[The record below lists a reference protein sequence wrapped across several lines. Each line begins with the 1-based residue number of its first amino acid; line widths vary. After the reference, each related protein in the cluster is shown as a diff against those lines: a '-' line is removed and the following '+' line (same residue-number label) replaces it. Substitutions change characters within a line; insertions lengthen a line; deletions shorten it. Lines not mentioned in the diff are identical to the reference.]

1 MKIKVN
7 KLNAY
12 TMELSIILNWDECNT
27 DFQQTVKKFSKKV
40 RLPGFRPG
48 KIPLKV
54 LMNKF
59 MANIEAEFI
68 EEGVN
73 KFYIEALRKENL
85 VPVNKA
91 NIEDIDFQ
99 YEEHF
104 RFKAIFQIEP
114 EIILPKM
121 KKNCLKIQKTEYI
134 SDDVDIDNVINEMRK
149 SRSEVKTVE
158 DGAKEGHYLIVDLQK
173 LDDSG
178 LPIIGEK
185 LEKRFLQIGI
195 EPFIGDN
202 MNKLIGL
209 KAGAKTQIDLPDA
222 NNNSME
228 KYELSVIN
236 VEEQLIPEVNKDFIK
251 LVEPEAKDEEDFRKI
266 IKEKVDE
273 SYTQRSKEAY
283 ERILADSMID
293 YVKPEFA
300 PAMVDSYLDHL
311 IQETKEQ
318 QQSQDIDENNIR
330 ETYKAVAE
338 RNMKWYLIRKAII
351 VDQNNIGASKEE
363 VEEEIQKLLE
373 RSPDHSKE
381 IKKYYKKP
389 SNRQRI
395 EDDLIEKKVL
405 NYLEDFAKIK
415 DVKVHTK
422 VLREEAEKEGNK

>member
-104 RFKAIFQIEP
+104 RFKATFQIEP

-121 KKNCLKIQKTEYI
+121 KKNCLKVQKTEYI

-185 LEKRFLQIGI
+185 LE
-195 EPFIGDN
+195 
-202 MNKLIGL
+202 
-209 KAGAKTQIDLPDA
+209 
-222 NNNSME
+222 
-228 KYELSVIN
+228 
-236 VEEQLIPEVNKDFIK
+236 
-251 LVEPEAKDEEDFRKI
+251 
-266 IKEKVDE
+266 
-273 SYTQRSKEAY
+273 
-283 ERILADSMID
+283 
-293 YVKPEFA
+293 
-300 PAMVDSYLDHL
+300 
-311 IQETKEQ
+311 
-318 QQSQDIDENNIR
+318 
-330 ETYKAVAE
+330 
-338 RNMKWYLIRKAII
+338 
-351 VDQNNIGASKEE
+351 
-363 VEEEIQKLLE
+363 
-373 RSPDHSKE
+373 
-381 IKKYYKKP
+381 
-389 SNRQRI
+389 
-395 EDDLIEKKVL
+395 
-405 NYLEDFAKIK
+405 
-415 DVKVHTK
+415 
-422 VLREEAEKEGNK
+422 

>member
-121 KKNCLKIQKTEYI
+121 KKNCL
-134 SDDVDIDNVINEMRK
+134 IN
-149 SRSEVKTVE
+149 
-158 DGAKEGHYLIVDLQK
+158 L
-173 LDDSG
+173 
-178 LPIIGEK
+178 
-185 LEKRFLQIGI
+185 
-195 EPFIGDN
+195 
-202 MNKLIGL
+202 
-209 KAGAKTQIDLPDA
+209 
-222 NNNSME
+222 
-228 KYELSVIN
+228 
-236 VEEQLIPEVNKDFIK
+236 VNF
-251 LVEPEAKDEEDFRKI
+251 
-266 IKEKVDE
+266 
-273 SYTQRSKEAY
+273 
-283 ERILADSMID
+283 
-293 YVKPEFA
+293 
-300 PAMVDSYLDHL
+300 
-311 IQETKEQ
+311 
-318 QQSQDIDENNIR
+318 
-330 ETYKAVAE
+330 
-338 RNMKWYLIRKAII
+338 
-351 VDQNNIGASKEE
+351 
-363 VEEEIQKLLE
+363 
-373 RSPDHSKE
+373 
-381 IKKYYKKP
+381 
-389 SNRQRI
+389 
-395 EDDLIEKKVL
+395 
-405 NYLEDFAKIK
+405 
-415 DVKVHTK
+415 
-422 VLREEAEKEGNK
+422 

>member
-1 MKIKVN
+1 
-7 KLNAY
+7 
-12 TMELSIILNWDECNT
+12 MELSIILTWDECST

-68 EEGVN
+68 DEGVN

-91 NIEDIDFQ
+91 NIEDIDFH

-104 RFKAIFQIEP
+104 RFKATFQIEP
-114 EIILPKM
+114 EIVLPKM
-121 KKNCLKIQKTEYI
+121 KKNCLKVQKTEYI
-134 SDDVDIDNVINEMRK
+134 SDDVDIENVINEMRK

-195 EPFIGDN
+195 EPFIDDN

-209 KAGAKTQIDLPDA
+209 KAGGKAQIDLPDA
-222 NNNSME
+222 NNNSMA

-251 LVEPEAKDEEDFRKI
+251 LVEPEAKDEEDFRQI
-266 IKEKVDE
+266 IKEKVDD

-283 ERILADSMID
+283 ERILADSMIE

-330 ETYKAVAE
+330 ETYKALAE

-351 VDQNNIGASKEE
+351 ADQNNIGTSKEE

>member
-104 RFKAIFQIEP
+104 RFKATFQIEP
-114 EIILPKM
+114 DIILPKM
-121 KKNCLKIQKTEYI
+121 KKNCLKVQKTEYI

-222 NNNSME
+222 NNNSMA

-300 PAMVDSYLDHL
+300 PAMVDSYLAHL

-318 QQSQDIDENNIR
+318 QQSQYIDENKPWVLAKDPKQVNKVVEISTIALNLFR
-330 ETYKAVAE
+330 ILIIYLKPVIPGIAERCELFLNEKNMNWSDKDKILAGSKINTYKNIIE
-338 RNMKWYLIRKAII
+338 RIDK
-351 VDQNNIGASKEE
+351 DQTDK
-363 VEEEIQKLLE
+363 
-373 RSPDHSKE
+373 
-381 IKKYYKKP
+381 
-389 SNRQRI
+389 
-395 EDDLIEKKVL
+395 LIEESKL
-405 NYLEDFAKIK
+405 
-415 DVKVHTK
+415 
-422 VLREEAEKEGNK
+422 